1 MNGNKIGLAAHGRR
15 EAPQD
20 EKGNVRE
27 VKTMAGLFTLEYW
40 LDDNW
45 YVGRLKEIPGV
56 FSQGETLND
65 LENNIREAYALM
77 MEDDVEPD
85 AEGRQTKQIEVAV

>member
-1 MNGNKIGLAAHGRR
+1 
-15 EAPQD
+15 
-20 EKGNVRE
+20 
-27 VKTMAGLFTLEYW
+27 MARLFTLECW

-45 YVGRLKEIPGV
+45 CVGRLKEVSGV

-77 MEDDVEPD
+77 MEDETLY
-85 AEGRQTKQIEVAV
+85 EKICCKQAG